1 MTSSEAERHWNRK
14 IAHSLLLCL
23 NPPPV
28 STYSPSH
35 SLLSVFVTFSPS
47 ASEDTF
53 FFCRARRLGGRHGT
67 ARHRRRK
74 ERARSSTGLP
84 LNLKTVLDH
93 TAVCAEWSVYMKT
106 RTSKRRFELYFL
118 IQTAAGHVCVC
129 ARQREVVWGEDTVD
143 NEMFPYSD
151 TVEGT
156 GAECYSPHEQYIVTL
171 LYPAMKKNIHCRE
184 TLTVLI

>member
-1 MTSSEAERHWNRK
+1 MTSSEAERHWNWK

-28 STYSPSH
+28 STYPPSH
-35 SLLSVFVTFSPS
+35 SLLSVFVTFSPF

-53 FFCRARRLGGRHGT
+53 FFLLRETARRS

-84 LNLKTVLDH
+84 LNLKTF
-93 TAVCAEWSVYMKT
+93 AWSHGCLRRVERLHKT

-118 IQTAAGHVCVC
+118 IQTAAGHCVCVC

>member
-1 MTSSEAERHWNRK
+1 MDDIQWSWETLKQKNCPLTLTVPEPPSRLYLPTVSLSAFCLCNFLSLRLWRH
-14 IAHSLLLCL
+14 
-23 NPPPV
+23 
-28 STYSPSH
+28 
-35 SLLSVFVTFSPS
+35 
-47 ASEDTF
+47 F
-53 FFCRARRLGGRHGT
+53 FFLLRETARRS

-74 ERARSSTGLP
+74 ERVRSSTGLP
-84 LNLKTVLDH
+84 LNLKTF
-93 TAVCAEWSVYMKT
+93 AWSHGCLRRVERLHKT

-118 IQTAAGHVCVC
+118 IQTAAGHCVCVC

>member
-23 NPPPV
+23 NPPSRLYLPTV
-28 STYSPSH
+28 SLSAFCLCNFL
-35 SLLSVFVTFSPS
+35 SLRLWKHFFFFAVRDGSEVGTAPEKKRTRTLFNWVTSE
-47 ASEDTF
+47 SEDF
-53 FFCRARRLGGRHGT
+53 AWSHGCLCRVEHLH
-67 ARHRRRK
+67 
-74 ERARSSTGLP
+74 
-84 LNLKTVLDH
+84 
-93 TAVCAEWSVYMKT
+93 KT

-118 IQTAAGHVCVC
+118 IQTAAGHCVCVC

-171 LYPAMKKNIHCRE
+171 LYPAMKKNIHCQE